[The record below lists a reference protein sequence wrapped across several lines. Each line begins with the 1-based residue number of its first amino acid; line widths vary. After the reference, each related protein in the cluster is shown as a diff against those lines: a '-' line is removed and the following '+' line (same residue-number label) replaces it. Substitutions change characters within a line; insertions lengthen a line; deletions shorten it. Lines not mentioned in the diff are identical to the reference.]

1 LSAFEKGRPLPVPE
15 LADAS
20 LPSVIPAS
28 LHVTLAFG
36 QDFVA
41 ADFSGMRPL
50 PTAPTV
56 YTPFHWTPAP
66 EQYPTLA
73 IAPVFLGI
81 GEGGC
86 LFVDLA
92 LAPGMVTVTGH
103 QRVRAEL
110 GAELVNRLGVAVREG
125 ARRFAVAVAGT
136 PFDPDLLAVDPIRV
150 GAPSE
155 FDVAKLPATA
165 EVCFLACCL
174 STPAEAQVIS
184 ALARSAGPRIV
195 PLLVDDVAAADWSLH
210 GR

>member
-1 LSAFEKGRPLPVPE
+1 VHE
-15 LADAS
+15 LVDSS

-36 QDFVA
+36 QDVVA

-56 YTPFHWTPAP
+56 YTAFHWTPAP
-66 EQYPTLA
+66 DQYPSLA
-73 IAPVFLGI
+73 IAPVFLGS

-92 LAPGMVTVTGH
+92 LAPGVVTVTGPE
-103 QRVRAEL
+103 RVRGEL
-110 GAELVNRLGVAVREG
+110 GAELVNRLAGAAREG
-125 ARRFAVAVAGT
+125 ARRFAVAVAGA
-136 PFDPDLLAVDPIRV
+136 PFDPDLLLVDPIRLS
-150 GAPSE
+150 APSAL
-155 FDVAKLPATA
+155 DVAKLPATA

-174 STPAEAQVIS
+174 STPAEAQVID
-184 ALARSAGPRIV
+184 ALARSAKPRIV
-195 PLLVDDVAAADWSLH
+195 PLLIDNVVAADWSLC

>member
-1 LSAFEKGRPLPVPE
+1 VHE
-15 LADAS
+15 LVDSS

-36 QDFVA
+36 QDVVA

-56 YTPFHWTPAP
+56 YTAFHWTPAP
-66 EQYPTLA
+66 EQYPALA

-92 LAPGMVTVTGH
+92 LAPGVVTVTG
-103 QRVRAEL
+103 QERVRAEL
-110 GAELVNRLGVAVREG
+110 GAELVNRLGSAVREG
-125 ARRFAVAVAGT
+125 ATRFAVAVAGA
-136 PFDPDLLAVDPIRV
+136 PFDLDLLAVDPIRLS
-150 GAPSE
+150 APSE
-155 FDVAKLPATA
+155 LDVAKLPATA
-165 EVCFLACCL
+165 EVCFLACSL
-174 STPAEAQVIS
+174 STPAEAQAIN

-195 PLLVDDVAAADWSLH
+195 PLLIDNVVAGDWSLS

>member
-1 LSAFEKGRPLPVPE
+1 MHEVVDA
-15 LADAS
+15 AAS

-36 QDFVA
+36 QDLVS
-41 ADFSGMRPL
+41 ADFTGMRPL

-66 EQYPTLA
+66 DQQPTLA
-73 IAPVFLGI
+73 IAPVFLGV

-92 LAPGMVTVTGH
+92 LSPGVVTVTGH
-103 QRVRAEL
+103 ERVRAEL

-125 ARRFAVAVAGT
+125 ARRFAVAVAGR
-136 PFDPDLLAVDPIRV
+136 PFHPDLLIIDPIQLDS
-150 GAPSE
+150 PS
-155 FDVAKLPATA
+155 DYDDSKLPASA
-165 EVCFLACCL
+165 EVCFLAC
-174 STPAEAQVIS
+174 SMSSPADAQAIH
-184 ALARSAGPRIV
+184 ALARSGGRRVV
-195 PLLVDDVAAADWSLH
+195 PLLVDDVVAADWSLY